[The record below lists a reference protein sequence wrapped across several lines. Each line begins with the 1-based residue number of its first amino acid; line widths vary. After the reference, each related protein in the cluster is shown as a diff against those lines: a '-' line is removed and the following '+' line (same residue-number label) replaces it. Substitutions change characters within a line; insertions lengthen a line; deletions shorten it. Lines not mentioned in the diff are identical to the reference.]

1 MGIDYTLLTEETPF
15 DAASLNDRFS
25 DIQASVNDLS
35 PADIEVGA
43 LRREHLPG
51 HDLGSDTNVIGNT
64 TQNYLNLF
72 PGTGSDTTGAHSA
85 GTTAWCVIG
94 GPTGA
99 DLEVDGIAANLKL
112 IGSDADFTQGVLV
125 LLNVHVEDIQA
136 NPGGGSPWT
145 GVDPGFACFAI
156 QVYLGG
162 ASAGWK
168 TLQGTERILRN
179 VFQEA
184 SGVPAF
190 EVPYIYADV
199 AIRTLIQITDVS
211 GWPDWDGT
219 VQKVRGGVSIYPG
232 SVIAAASAPDGGLFV
247 TLGEAN
253 ISAVAVRGGSLV

>member
-1 MGIDYTLLTEETPF
+1 LGIDYKLLTEETPF

-35 PADIEVGA
+35 PADIEIGA
-43 LRREHLPG
+43 LRKEHLPG
-51 HDLGSDTNVIGNT
+51 HDLGSDTDVIGNT

-72 PGTGSDTTGAHSA
+72 PGTGSNTTGAHSA

-99 DLEVDGIAANLKL
+99 DLEVDGIAANL
-112 IGSDADFTQGVLV
+112 IHVTDADFTQGVLV

-136 NPGGGSPWT
+136 NLGGGTVWT
-145 GVDPGFACFAI
+145 GVDPAFACFAI

-179 VFQEA
+179 VFQKA
-184 SGVPAF
+184 TGVPTF

-199 AIRTLIQITDVS
+199 AIRTLIQFSDVT

-219 VQKVRGGVSIYPG
+219 VQKVRGVVSIYPG
-232 SVIAAASAPDGGLFV
+232 SVIAAHTAPTGGLLV